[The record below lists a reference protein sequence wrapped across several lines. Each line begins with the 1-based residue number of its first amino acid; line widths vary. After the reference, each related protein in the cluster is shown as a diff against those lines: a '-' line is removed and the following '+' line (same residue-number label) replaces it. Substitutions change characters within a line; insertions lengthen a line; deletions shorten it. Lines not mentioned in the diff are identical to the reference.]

1 MTHSPNR
8 LIKEHSPYLR
18 HHAHNPVD
26 WYPWGDEAFA
36 RALENDMPVFVS
48 IGYAACHWCHVME
61 TVCFEDEVVASLLN
75 AHFVSVKVDREERPD
90 IDQVYMAVCQAMTGS
105 GGWPLHVFL
114 TPDKRP
120 FYAAT
125 FIPKMSS
132 PNMPGMLDLLPY
144 LASVWRDEREKVS
157 DVSDQIMSAIQ
168 EQARRGTLH
177 DPDELIHTAA
187 RRLTAL
193 YDKKYGGFSPA
204 PKFPS
209 VPVLLFLLRYAVI
222 HQDRSILDMITTTL
236 NRMAWGGMRDHLDGG
251 FHRYATDTAWKLPH
265 FEKMLSDQAMCAII
279 YTEIWQ
285 VTKQDRYRR
294 LARSVLEYMTTV
306 LSDAPGGFSSSED
319 ADSPG
324 GEGAY
329 YLWSYDEIEKIFGEE
344 ARLVC
349 TMFGITREGN
359 VSGMHGMKPGDN
371 VLFPE
376 RDPLEILSAAGVRD
390 PEKTYASILNRLTNA
405 RKERERPPL
414 DDKVLTD
421 WNALAIQALAFA
433 GMVFHDESLCT
444 RAISA
449 AEFLFSNMV
458 RPDGSVLHRW
468 RNGQGGIEGTAGDY
482 VHLAWACVTL
492 YQTTGNSLWLRRA
505 ISLEKSASDRF
516 YDSVHGGYFL
526 VPSAT
531 DLPVRM
537 KEMTDGPTF
546 STNGAG
552 YLLLCALYSITGDG
566 SYRQKARQ
574 TEGYHRSLDPRMITG
589 CCTFLCGLIE
599 KNVRGTAVLCNTSG
613 STGDD
618 EIWSLLWSSYL
629 PGMIRI
635 PIRERSDSDFLP
647 MSVQCQGDT
656 PALHICSHRQ
666 CHPPITT
673 VDEVRHYIRGL
684 DIFQGDEIS
693 DTIQAPDQ

>member
-8 LIKEHSPYLR
+8 LAKEHSPYLL
-18 HHAHNPVD
+18 HHAYNPVD
-26 WYPWGDEAFA
+26 WYPWGDEAFT
-36 RALENDMPVFVS
+36 RAEEHDMPVFVS

-61 TVCFEDEVVASLLN
+61 TECFEDEEIASLLN
-75 AHFVSVKVDREERPD
+75 AHFVSIKVDREERPE
-90 IDQVYMAVCQAMTGS
+90 IDQLYMAVCQVMTGS
-105 GGWPLHVFL
+105 GGWPLHIFL

-125 FIPKMSS
+125 FIPKISR
-132 PNMPGMLDLLPY
+132 PGMPGMRDLLPY
-144 LASVWRDEREKVS
+144 LASVWRDERKKIS
-157 DVSDQIMSAIQ
+157 DVSDLILSAVL
-168 EQARRGTLH
+168 EQTRQDTHH
-177 DPDELIHTAA
+177 DPDDLLHTAA
-187 RRLTAL
+187 RNLTGS
-193 YDKKYGGFSPA
+193 YDGMYGGFSPA

-222 HQDRSILDMITTTL
+222 YQDRSILDMITTTL
-236 NRMAWGGMRDHLDGG
+236 DRMAYGGMRDHLDGG
-251 FHRYATDTAWKLPH
+251 FHRYATDRAWKLPH
-265 FEKMLSDQAMCAII
+265 FEKMLSDQAMMAII

-294 LARSVLEYMTTV
+294 IALAALEYMITV

-329 YLWSYDEIEKIFGEE
+329 YLWSYDEIEQLFGED
-344 ARLVC
+344 AKLVC
-349 TMFGITREGN
+349 TLFGITREGN
-359 VSGMHGMKPGDN
+359 VSGMYGMKPGDN

-376 RDPLEILSAAGVRD
+376 QDPLDILTRAGVRD
-390 PEKTYASILNRLTNA
+390 PETAYASIIHTLNNA
-405 RKERERPPL
+405 RKKRQRPPC

-421 WNALAIQALAFA
+421 WNALAIHALTFA
-433 GMVFHDESLCT
+433 GMVFQERSLCT
-444 RAISA
+444 RAVSA
-449 AEFLFSNMV
+449 AEFLFSKMV
-458 RPDGSVLHRW
+458 RPDGIVLHRW
-468 RNGQGGIEGTAGDY
+468 RNGQAGIDGTAGDY
-482 VHLAWACVTL
+482 IYLAWACLTL
-492 YQTTGNSLWLRRA
+492 YQTTGNPMWLDRA
-505 ISLEKSASDRF
+505 ILLEKTVSDQF

-599 KNVRGTAVLCNTSG
+599 KNLRGTAVFCDKSG
-613 STGDD
+613 STEGD

-693 DTIQAPDQ
+693 DTIQAPDK